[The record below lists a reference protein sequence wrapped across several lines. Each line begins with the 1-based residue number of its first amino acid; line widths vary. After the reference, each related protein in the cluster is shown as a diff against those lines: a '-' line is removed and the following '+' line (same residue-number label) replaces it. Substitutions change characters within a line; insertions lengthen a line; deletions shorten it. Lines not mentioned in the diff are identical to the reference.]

1 MNAKLKKRKAA
12 RAGRPRKQGVERYP
26 GGQIVHRHRAPVET
40 QEQVLATVTSQP
52 HRKGASDS
60 RSRLLGYSL
69 GRLFISGTISRD
81 QHSAGEWFAQLWL
94 AYHRRIT
101 GITLPK
107 VSAHLQEFIAGGD
120 APLSHAN
127 DDNDPDQDNQLRRRW
142 AAVEGAL
149 CDAGRHHAGHS
160 LMFAVCVIDR
170 DPHRDQIG
178 VLRELLNIVDRVRQ
192 KGA

>member
-12 RAGRPRKQGVERYP
+12 RAGRKPVQGVSRSAC
-26 GGQIVHRHRAPVET
+26 GRIVKAHRTPVET
-40 QEQVLATVTSQP
+40 QDQVLATVMAQP

-69 GRLFISGTISRD
+69 GRLFASGSISRD
-81 QHSAGEWFAQLWL
+81 QHAAGEWFAQLWL

-107 VSAHLQEFIAGGD
+107 VSAHLQEIVAGGD

-127 DDNDPDQDNQLRRRW
+127 DDNDPDQDKQLRRRW

-170 DPHRDQIG
+170 DPHRDQVG
-178 VLRELLNIVDRVRQ
+178 ELRELLNIVDRVRQ